1 MSGPLRR
8 RVVIDD
14 VAREA
19 GVSRQTV
26 SNVLNERGRFTDATR
41 QRVLTTAA
49 DLGYQPHH
57 AARSMRSH
65 RTATLAHPVV
75 ASELLPHN
83 LFAAQFLQALVAATG
98 AAGYSLLTM
107 PAGPTDPALQVV
119 AEGRVDGVVLC
130 DSGPGD
136 PRVARLAADGTPFA
150 SFGRTAHDQPQ
161 CWVDV
166 DSAGSVRAATEHLL
180 LLGHRCI
187 AFLGYAGS
195 ASGVWDDDRL
205 RGFQTAMAGAGLC
218 PTGTERVEHEGA
230 HAAVDRLL
238 GADPRPTAIVCGS
251 DVLAAAVYGVAAAH
265 GLRVGGDL
273 AVTGFDGGGVLASLS
288 PTLTTLRQPLAVIAR
303 HLVERVLLEVDG
315 LGGGPGLLLTAPLV
329 VGESTVPL
337 DPVSRC
343 AFDDVPAGRRR

>member
-1 MSGPLRR
+1 MSGTARR
-8 RVVIDD
+8 RIVIDD
-14 VAREA
+14 VARGA

-57 AARSMRSH
+57 AAQSMRSH

-107 PAGPTDPALQVV
+107 PAGPSDTAAQVV
-119 AEGRVDGVVLC
+119 AQGRVDGVILC
-130 DSGPGD
+130 DSSPGD

-150 SFGRTAHDQPQ
+150 SFGRTAPDEPQ

-166 DSAGSVRAATEHLL
+166 DSAGSVQAATDHLL
-180 LLGHRCI
+180 LLGHRRI

-205 RGFQTAMAGAGLC
+205 RGFRTAMAGAGLC

-230 HAAVDRLL
+230 HAAADRLL
-238 GADPRPTAIVCGS
+238 GADPRPTAVVCGS
-251 DVLAAAVYGVAAAH
+251 DVLAVAVYGVAAAH
-265 GLRVGGDL
+265 GLRIGSDL

-288 PTLTTLRQPLAVIAR
+288 PTLTTLRQPLAGIAR

-329 VGESTVPL
+329 VGESTAPL
-337 DPVSRC
+337 DPLGRC
-343 AFDDVPAGRRR
+343 PLDGVPAGRRD